1 MLPRCLPPH
10 LRSYLFLGEGDFS
23 FTHALSRLLSDP
35 VTGKLRPGYTV
46 LATSYDSE
54 QEVISR
60 YKKQVNSF
68 SVILVFAATA
78 QLQAVMPV
86 AKSVHTFTSEAQN

>member
-1 MLPRCLPPH
+1 MLPRCFPPH

-60 YKKQVNSF
+60 YKKQVYRFNMF
-68 SVILVFAATA
+68 RRNLQCA
-78 QLQAVMPV
+78 QQQTVML
-86 AKSVHTFTSEAQN
+86 ACNDSAR